1 MRAMNI
7 KDRVASIIEHQR
19 KVLQNEIQ
27 EYQQKLEDTM
37 SFWGC
42 GGPYRRQEAAIER
55 REKQLEELDDF
66 EMQLRR
72 TQKHQDVRMYIFGC
86 KSCGSITMV
95 NRQPFDEWHECP
107 VCRQMIHLNKL
118 KDTQFQIVDTGE
130 VWQQQI
136 RKIAEEER
144 TWQQ

>member
-19 KVLQNEIQ
+19 KVLQDEIQ

-66 EMQLRR
+66 EM
-72 TQKHQDVRMYIFGC
+72 
-86 KSCGSITMV
+86 
-95 NRQPFDEWHECP
+95 
-107 VCRQMIHLNKL
+107 
-118 KDTQFQIVDTGE
+118 
-130 VWQQQI
+130 
-136 RKIAEEER
+136 
-144 TWQQ
+144 